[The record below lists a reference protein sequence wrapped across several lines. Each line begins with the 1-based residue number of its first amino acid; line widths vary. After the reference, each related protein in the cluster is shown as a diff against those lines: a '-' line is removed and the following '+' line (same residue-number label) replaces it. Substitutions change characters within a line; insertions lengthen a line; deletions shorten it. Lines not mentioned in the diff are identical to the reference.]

1 MPAISTFH
9 KEEKQCLWL
18 NLHEKV
24 GISRRECLTEL
35 YFLELNTTSPTR
47 MPYKVWVTTCSYQS
61 VHRSVNQ
68 SINQSINPLTN
79 QSINRSIN
87 RSIKQSI
94 N

>member
-18 NLHEKV
+18 NLPEKV

-47 MPYKVWVTTCSYQS
+47 MPYKVWVTTCS
-61 VHRSVNQ
+61 
-68 SINQSINPLTN
+68 
-79 QSINRSIN
+79 
-87 RSIKQSI
+87 
-94 N
+94 